1 MFSSRTSWQTT
12 TNPLT
17 QALEEHRR
25 RGLPLI
31 DLAASNPTEVG
42 LHYDR
47 AAILAAFQQPA
58 ALEYHPDPRGLP
70 SARQAVAAYYAGRDS
85 QGKLHLDPSQILL
98 ATSTSEAYS
107 FLFRLLCDPDDEIL
121 VPAPSYPLFQF
132 LADLNDIRLVHYPL
146 FYDHG
151 WHIDLEA
158 LRKKIHPTT
167 RAILVVHPNNP
178 TGSYVRAEEAAGLIR
193 LCAAREIALIA
204 DEVFLD
210 YSHAESAAPSFAA
223 NHQALTFTLGGISKL
238 CGLPQM
244 KLAWLVTGGPPAL
257 AEAALARLEIIADT
271 YLSLNTPVQLA
282 APALI
287 SQNEVM
293 RGQLLRRTQENL
305 RELDRQL
312 AQQSLCRRL
321 EVEAGWYAIVRV
333 PATRSDEE
341 LAIALLRNCGVL
353 VHPGHFYDFPSDGF
367 LVVSLIAPAAGFAE
381 GMQRILGEMPKL
393 TG

>member
-17 QALEEHRR
+17 QALAEHRR
-25 RGLPLI
+25 RGLPLL

-42 LHYDR
+42 LHYDQ

-70 SARQAVAAYYAGRDS
+70 SARQAVANYYRQRDS
-85 QGKLHLDPSQILL
+85 QTALHLDPSQIILT
-98 ATSTSEAYS
+98 TSTSEAYS

-132 LADLNDIRLVHYPL
+132 LADLNDIRLARYPL

-158 LRKKIHPTT
+158 LQKKIHPTT

-178 TGSYVRAEEAAGLIR
+178 TGSYVKAEEAAGLIQ

-210 YSHAESAAPSFAA
+210 YSHAGSAAPSFAA

-293 RGQLLRRTQENL
+293 RGQLLRRIQENL

>member
-1 MFSSRTSWQTT
+1 M
-12 TNPLT
+12 
-17 QALEEHRR
+17 
-25 RGLPLI
+25 
-31 DLAASNPTEVG
+31 
-42 LHYDR
+42 
-47 AAILAAFQQPA
+47 
-58 ALEYHPDPRGLP
+58 
-70 SARQAVAAYYAGRDS
+70 
-85 QGKLHLDPSQILL
+85 
-98 ATSTSEAYS
+98 
-107 FLFRLLCDPDDEIL
+107 LCDPDDEIL

-158 LRKKIHPTT
+158 LQKKIHPTT

-178 TGSYVRAEEAAGLIR
+178 TGSYVKAEEAARLIQ

-210 YSHAESAAPSFAA
+210 YSHAGSAAPSFAA
-223 NHQALTFTLGGISKL
+223 NHQALTFALGGISKL

-244 KLAWLVTGGPPAL
+244 KLAWLVTSGPPAL

-287 SQNEVM
+287 AQHSAM
-293 RGQLLRRTQENL
+293 RRQLLERIQGNL

-312 AQQSLCRRL
+312 AEQSLCRRL
-321 EVEAGWYAIVRV
+321 EIEGGWYTVLRV
-333 PATRSDEE
+333 PAIRSDEDLALE
-341 LAIALLRNCGVL
+341 LLSSQNVY
-353 VHPGHFYDFPSDGF
+353 VHPGLFYEFPTDGF
-367 LVVSLIAPAAGFAE
+367 LVVSLITPEAIFSKGITAVFN
-381 GMQRILGEMPKL
+381 LL
-393 TG
+393 C

>member
-1 MFSSRTSWQTT
+1 
-12 TNPLT
+12 
-17 QALEEHRR
+17 
-25 RGLPLI
+25 
-31 DLAASNPTEVG
+31 
-42 LHYDR
+42 
-47 AAILAAFQQPA
+47 
-58 ALEYHPDPRGLP
+58 
-70 SARQAVAAYYAGRDS
+70 
-85 QGKLHLDPSQILL
+85 
-98 ATSTSEAYS
+98 
-107 FLFRLLCDPDDEIL
+107 LLCDPDDEIL

-158 LRKKIHPTT
+158 LRKQIHPTT
-167 RAILVVHPNNP
+167 RAMLVVHPNNP
-178 TGSYVRAEEAAGLIR
+178 TGSYVKAEEAAGLIQ

-210 YSHAESAAPSFAA
+210 YSHAGSAAPSLAA

-287 SQNEVM
+287 SQNEVV
-293 RGQLLRRTQENL
+293 RGQLLRRIQDNL

-367 LVVSLIAPAAGFAE
+367 LVVSLIAPTAGFAE

>member
-12 TNPLT
+12 INALT
-17 QALEEHRR
+17 QALADHRR
-25 RGLPLI
+25 RGLPLL
-31 DLAASNPTEVG
+31 DLSASNPTEVG

-70 SARQAVAAYYAGRDS
+70 SARQAVANYYRQRDS
-85 QGKLHLDPSQILL
+85 QTVLHLDPEKIILT
-98 ATSTSEAYS
+98 TSTSEAYS

-158 LRKKIHPTT
+158 LQKKIHPTT

-178 TGSYVRAEEAAGLIR
+178 AGSYVKAEEAAGLIQ

-210 YSHAESAAPSFAA
+210 YSHAGSAAPSFAA

-244 KLAWLVTGGPPAL
+244 KLAWLVTGGPPAM

-271 YLSLNTPVQLA
+271 YITLNTPVQLA

-287 SQNEVM
+287 SQHSAM
-293 RGQLLRRTQENL
+293 RRQLLARIQENL

-312 AQQSLCRRL
+312 
-321 EVEAGWYAIVRV
+321 V
-333 PATRSDEE
+333 
-341 LAIALLRNCGVL
+341 
-353 VHPGHFYDFPSDGF
+353 
-367 LVVSLIAPAAGFAE
+367 
-381 GMQRILGEMPKL
+381 
-393 TG
+393 